1 MLSLACRPVIHF
13 FLFLAKLMADS
24 KKVTNRKTIEKVPS
38 WAYVL
43 ISISIIVIGVVAV
56 MLHKE
61 KQKGKKVSSRIT

>member
-1 MLSLACRPVIHF
+1 
-13 FLFLAKLMADS
+13 MADS
-24 KKVTNRKTIEKVPS
+24 KKGGNGKTMEMVPS

-61 KQKGKKVSSRIT
+61 KQKGIKVSSRIT